1 MLTAHMPLDTNK
13 IALRGST
20 QDHLEIED
28 IRDDIIILKDGSCA
42 LIIQTSA
49 VNFGLLSQAEQEAII
64 YAYAGL
70 LNSLT
75 FAVQIVIRSK
85 RKDISSYVAKLD
97 QFEAKQENPLLKNQI
112 AKYKEF
118 VVKTVKDNNVL
129 DKKFYIIIP
138 FSSMELGVGSSAKSL
153 VKQRGLPLPKEIILE
168 KAKVALSPKAEHL
181 YRLMGS
187 LGLKGRQMTTPELIE
202 LFFDAYNPNTDR
214 PNVGEITSYTTPIV
228 TKK

>member
-1 MLTAHMPLDTNK
+1 MPLDTNK

-20 QDHLEIED
+20 QEHLEIED
-28 IRDDIIILKDGSCA
+28 IRDDLVLLKDGSCA

-49 VNFGLLSQAEQEAII
+49 VNFGLLSAAEQDAII

-85 RKDISSYVAKLD
+85 RKDISSYVASLEKA
-97 QFEAKQENPLLKNQI
+97 EGKQTNELLKNQI
-112 AKYKEF
+112 AKYRDF
-118 VVKTVKDNNVL
+118 VVKTVKENNVL

-138 FSSMELGVGSSAKSL
+138 FSALELGVGSSAKSL
-153 VKQRGLPLPKEIILE
+153 VKQKALPMPKEIIME
-168 KAKVALSPKAEHL
+168 KAKVALTPKAEHL

-214 PNVGEITSYTTPIV
+214 PNIGEITSYTTPIV
-228 TKK
+228 TKRTAP

>member
-1 MLTAHMPLDTNK
+1 MPLDTNK
-13 IALRGST
+13 IAIRGST
-20 QDHLEIED
+20 QEHLEIED
-28 IRDDIIILKDGSCA
+28 IRDDLVLLKDGSCA
-42 LIIQTSA
+42 LLIQTSA
-49 VNFGLLSQAEQEAII
+49 VNFGLLSAAEQDAII

-85 RKDISSYVAKLD
+85 RKDISSYVASLEKA
-97 QFEAKQENPLLKNQI
+97 QEKQTNELLKNQI
-112 AKYKEF
+112 AKYREF
-118 VVKTVKDNNVL
+118 VVKTVKENNVL

-138 FSSMELGVGSSAKSL
+138 FSALELGVGSSAKSL
-153 VKQRGLPLPKEIILE
+153 VKQKTLPMPKEIIME
-168 KAKVALSPKAEHL
+168 KAKVALTPKAEHL

-187 LGLKGRQMTTPELIE
+187 LGLKGRQMTTSELIE

>member
-1 MLTAHMPLDTNK
+1 MPLDTNK

-20 QDHLEIED
+20 QEHLEIED
-28 IRDDIIILKDGSCA
+28 IRDDLVLLKDGSCA

-49 VNFGLLSQAEQEAII
+49 VNFGLLSAAEQDAII

-85 RKDISSYVAKLD
+85 RKDISSYVASLEKA
-97 QFEAKQENPLLKNQI
+97 EGKQTNELLKNQI
-112 AKYKEF
+112 AKYRDF
-118 VVKTVKDNNVL
+118 VVKTVKENNVL

-138 FSSMELGVGSSAKSL
+138 FSALELGVGSSAKSL
-153 VKQRGLPLPKEIILE
+153 VKQKSLPMPKEIIME
-168 KAKVALSPKAEHL
+168 KAKVALTPKAEHL

-214 PNVGEITSYTTPIV
+214 PNIGEITSYTTPIV
-228 TKK
+228 TKRTAP

>member
-1 MLTAHMPLDTNK
+1 MPLDTNK

-20 QDHLEIED
+20 QEHLEIED
-28 IRDDIIILKDGSCA
+28 IRDDLVLLKDGSCA

-49 VNFGLLSQAEQEAII
+49 VNFGLLSAAEQDAII

-75 FAVQIVIRSK
+75 FAIQIVIRSK
-85 RKDISSYVAKLD
+85 RKDISSYVASLEKA
-97 QFEAKQENPLLKNQI
+97 QEKQTNELLKNQI
-112 AKYKEF
+112 AKYRDF
-118 VVKTVKDNNVL
+118 VVKTVKENNVL

-138 FSSMELGVGSSAKSL
+138 FSALELGVGSSAKSL
-153 VKQRGLPLPKEIILE
+153 VKQKTLPIPKEIIME
-168 KAKVALSPKAEHL
+168 KARVALAPKAEHL

>member
-1 MLTAHMPLDTNK
+1 MPLDTNK

-20 QDHLEIED
+20 QEHLEIED
-28 IRDDIIILKDGSCA
+28 IRDDLVLLKDGSCA

-49 VNFGLLSQAEQEAII
+49 VNFGLLSAAEQDAII

-75 FAVQIVIRSK
+75 FAIQIVVRSK
-85 RKDISSYVAKLD
+85 RKDISSYVAMLE
-97 QFEAKQENPLLKNQI
+97 QAEVKQQNTLLKNQI
-112 AKYKEF
+112 AKYRDF
-118 VVKTVKDNNVL
+118 VIKTVKENNVL

-138 FSSMELGVGSSAKSL
+138 FSALELGVGSSAKSL
-153 VKQRGLPLPKEIILE
+153 VSQKTLPLPKEIIME
-168 KAKVALSPKAEHL
+168 KARVALTPKAEHL